1 MVEIPESLLRR
12 SAEAKAKA
20 LGVPVEQVLA
30 EMKGEGP
37 PVEVSLADAKD
48 NAVADATAAAA
59 TAADA
64 EDVSSAEDASS
75 AEEVAAADATA
86 ADGDGAT
93 DDPAA
98 PDTEEVELGEDAP
111 EPVEETPEEG
121 EADAP
126 TPEVEADMDQDV
138 APEEPKEAVSSAPAD
153 DASSADDASAAEEV
167 AVADATAPDEVPAE
181 SPAAMVAE
189 AGSVA
194 VAEAEASSAD
204 TEAEED
210 ADAIATD
217 DEPIPAV
224 DIEDPGAPSGNGAS
238 GNGKVAS
245 VVSPR
250 PTVPPAGLPDGV
262 RTQRLL
268 TVVKA
273 RAIQNVKAE
282 PTDKVNTWPHLML
295 MEFGAILAITG
306 FLIILAVII
315 HSPLLEP
322 ANFNATP
329 NPSKAPW
336 YFLGLQELLSY
347 FDPQIAGVTVPTIV
361 GLIGFMMVPY
371 VDKNPSTRPTDRKFA
386 ILLYSIFLAGAA
398 TLTIIG
404 VLFRGQGFN
413 FSYPWEDG
421 VFFDDLKDW
430 VHFE

>member
-1 MVEIPESLLRR
+1 VVEIPESLLRR

-37 PVEVSLADAKD
+37 PVEVP
-48 NAVADATAAAA
+48 
-59 TAADA
+59 
-64 EDVSSAEDASS
+64 EP
-75 AEEVAAADATA
+75 
-86 ADGDGAT
+86 
-93 DDPAA
+93 DPAA
-98 PDTEEVELGEDAP
+98 PETDEVELGEDAP
-111 EPVEETPEEG
+111 EPVEEVPSGGEPEAE
-121 EADAP
+121 

-138 APEEPKEAVSSAPAD
+138 PPVEPKEAEPVP
-153 DASSADDASAAEEV
+153 EE
-167 AVADATAPDEVPAE
+167 A
-181 SPAAMVAE
+181 PAAMVSE
-189 AGSVA
+189 AGTVA
-194 VAEAEASSAD
+194 VAEVE
-204 TEAEED
+204 TEQAEEEVGEE
-210 ADAIATD
+210 ADEIPVVDVEEMEPPSTD
-217 DEPIPAV
+217 
-224 DIEDPGAPSGNGAS
+224 GT

-245 VVSPR
+245 VVSAR
-250 PTVPPAGLPDGV
+250 PSVPPTGLPEGV

-273 RAIQNVKAE
+273 RAIQTVKPD

-295 MEFGAILAITG
+295 MEFGALLLITG
-306 FLIILAVII
+306 FLVILAVII

-347 FDPQIAGVTVPTIV
+347 FDPQIAGVMVPLVIGIV
-361 GLIGFMMVPY
+361 GFMMIPY
-371 VDKNPSTRPTDRKFA
+371 VDKNASTRPSDRKFA
-386 ILLYSIFLAGAA
+386 IMLFSFFLAGSA

-413 FSYPWEDG
+413 FAYPWEDG

-430 VHFE
+430 VQFE

>member
-1 MVEIPESLLRR
+1 VVEIPESLLRR

-37 PVEVSLADAKD
+37 PVEVPQKAP
-48 NAVADATAAAA
+48 
-59 TAADA
+59 
-64 EDVSSAEDASS
+64 
-75 AEEVAAADATA
+75 EERPEE
-86 ADGDGAT
+86 GDSGGAT
-93 DDPAA
+93 P
-98 PDTEEVELGEDAP
+98 PEEAP
-111 EPVEETPEEG
+111 EPVEEVPSEEG
-121 EADAP
+121 EAE
-126 TPEVEADMDQDV
+126 TPEVEADTDQDV
-138 APEEPKEAVSSAPAD
+138 APQEPKEAMP
-153 DASSADDASAAEEV
+153 
-167 AVADATAPDEVPAE
+167 VPEE
-181 SPAAMVAE
+181 SPAAMIAE
-189 AGSVA
+189 AGAVA
-194 VAEAEASSAD
+194 VAEVE
-204 TEAEED
+204 TEEAEE
-210 ADAIATD
+210 ATEEVE
-217 DEPIPAV
+217 EPVDGEPEEVPVPAV
-224 DIEDPGAPSGNGAS
+224 EEQSTNGS

-250 PTVPPAGLPDGV
+250 PSVPPAGLPEGV

-273 RAIQNVKAE
+273 RAIQNVRAE

-295 MEFGAILAITG
+295 MEFGALLAITG
-306 FLIILAVII
+306 LLVIMAVVI

-347 FDPQIAGVTVPTIV
+347 FDPQIAGVTIPTIV
-361 GLIGFMMVPY
+361 GLIGFWIVPY

-386 ILLYSIFLAGAA
+386 IMLFSIFLAGSA
-398 TLTIIG
+398 TLTMIG

-413 FSYPWEDG
+413 FAYPWQDG

-430 VHFE
+430 VQFE

>member
-1 MVEIPESLLRR
+1 VVEIPESLLRR

-20 LGVPVEQVLA
+20 LGVPVDQVLA

-37 PVEVSLADAKD
+37 PVEAPEPEP
-48 NAVADATAAAA
+48 AAPE
-59 TAADA
+59 T
-64 EDVSSAEDASS
+64 
-75 AEEVAAADATA
+75 EEVALDEA
-86 ADGDGAT
+86 
-93 DDPAA
+93 
-98 PDTEEVELGEDAP
+98 AP
-111 EPVEETPEEG
+111 EPVDEVPSE
-121 EADAP
+121 DA
-126 TPEVEADMDQDV
+126 TDAGSPEVEADTNQDV
-138 APEEPKEAVSSAPAD
+138 PPAEPKEAVSAPEEAPA
-153 DASSADDASAAEEV
+153 AIVAETGAV
-167 AVADATAPDEVPAE
+167 AVAAVDTEDAEGAVDEQPAE
-181 SPAAMVAE
+181 IPVVDVE
-189 AGSVA
+189 
-194 VAEAEASSAD
+194 D
-204 TEAEED
+204 LEE
-210 ADAIATD
+210 
-217 DEPIPAV
+217 
-224 DIEDPGAPSGNGAS
+224 GPSTNGS

-250 PTVPPAGLPDGV
+250 PSVPPAGLPEGV

-273 RAIQNVKAE
+273 RAIQNVRAE

-306 FLIILAVII
+306 LLVIMAVVI

-322 ANFNATP
+322 ANFNSTP

-361 GLIGFMMVPY
+361 GLIGFWIVPY

-386 ILLYSIFLAGAA
+386 IMLYSIFLAGAA

-413 FSYPWEDG
+413 FTYPWQDG

-430 VHFE
+430 VQFE